1 MLYKLNDKLYIM
13 TNSYYVEVILEDKG
27 DDIVLSPTNNK
38 TVRRLLDGEDFKQVT
53 FEDEKRK
60 FKEKKEAKKKA
71 SEDKKHDY
79 SKFIK

>member
-1 MLYKLNDKLYIM
+1 MLYKLDNKLYIM

-38 TVRRLLDGEDFKQVT
+38 TVRRLLDGEHFEQVT

-60 FKEKKEAKKKA
+60 FKQKLEAKKNA
-71 SEDKKHDY
+71 PEKKNKDY